1 MYKNPD
7 YEYELIPVSEITSG
21 DAGSRVSHDCAYPAL
36 GASIAAN
43 GLITPLI
50 VCRNGGRFEIVS
62 GFKRFDIIAN
72 NPEAP
77 TDGSVKIKCLVAESL
92 APADRLWLNISE
104 NAASRGLNPVEEGEA
119 LKKLS
124 AFYDKT
130 AVIEKYMP
138 AMNMQKSEYVY
149 NRSVSLCALI
159 DDAKTSLIRGKLPLQ
174 AAAELVKLSPG
185 EQSDFMNMAAATGMG
200 ANLLCE
206 AARLFF
212 ETAMQYGK
220 TAGEIMTMAG
230 VASIIEDTKMTSNQ
244 KTEAIRMK
252 LHALK
257 RPMYESAMAR
267 FRELSG
273 EFEARRISVN
283 PFAYFEKDELSV
295 KFSIT
300 SAEEL
305 SARID
310 ALERLKASR
319 LVSEFLS
326 GGPGGKTSAPKG
338 KAKPSND

>member
-7 YEYELIPVSEITSG
+7 YEYELIPLGEINAG
-21 DAGSRVSHDCAYPAL
+21 GSRISHECDYPAL
-36 GASIAAN
+36 AASIETN

-50 VCRNGGRFEIVS
+50 ICRDGGRFEIVS
-62 GFKRFDIIAN
+62 GFKRFDIIAGGG
-72 NPEAP
+72 EARA
-77 TDGSVKIKCLVAESL
+77 GGGVKIKCLIAAGLE
-92 APADRLWLNISE
+92 PADRLWLNICE
-104 NAASRGLNPVEEGEA
+104 NAASRGLDPVEEGEA

-124 AFYDKT
+124 AFHGKT
-130 AVIEKYMP
+130 EVIEKYMP

-149 NRSVSLCALI
+149 NRSVALCALI
-159 DDAKTSLIRGKLPLQ
+159 DDAKTALVKGKLPLQ
-174 AAAELVKLSPG
+174 AAAELVKLSPA
-185 EQSDFMNMAAATGMG
+185 EQRAFMDLAAATAMG
-200 ANLLCE
+200 ANLLNE
-206 AARLFF
+206 TARLFF

-220 TAGEIMTMAG
+220 TAGEIMSSIGA
-230 VASIIEDTKMTSNQ
+230 ASIIEDANLTSNQ
-244 KTEAIRMK
+244 KTEAIRAK

-257 RPMYESAMAR
+257 RPMYEAAMAR

-273 EFEARRISVN
+273 EFDARKISVN

-319 LVSEFLS
+319 LVAEFLG
-326 GGPGGKTSAPKG
+326 GGPGAKSSAPKG
-338 KAKPSND
+338 KAKPSK

>member
-1 MYKNPD
+1 MYINPD
-7 YEYELIPVSEITSG
+7 YEYELIPISDIN
-21 DAGSRVSHDCAYPAL
+21 AGEAGCRISHRCAYPAL
-36 GASIAAN
+36 ASSIETN

-50 VCRNGGRFEIVS
+50 VCPDDGRFEIVS
-62 GFKRFDIIAN
+62 GFKRFDIIASN
-72 NPEAP
+72 TRARA
-77 TDGSVKIKCLVAESL
+77 DGHGKIKCLVVKNL

-124 AFYDKT
+124 AIHDKT

-149 NRSVSLCALI
+149 NRAVSLCALI
-159 DDAKTSLIRGKLPLQ
+159 DEAKTSLVNEKLPLQ
-174 AAAELVKLSPG
+174 AAAELVKFSSG
-185 EQSDFMNMAAATGMG
+185 EQLAFINMAAATGMG

-220 TAGEIMTMAG
+220 TAGEIMSVIGA
-230 VASIIEDTKMTSNQ
+230 AAIIEDAKLTSNQ

-257 RPMYESAMAR
+257 RPMYESVMAR
-267 FRELSG
+267 FRELSR

-300 SAEEL
+300 SAEDL
-305 SARID
+305 STRID
-310 ALERLKASR
+310 ALERLKNSR
-319 LVSEFLS
+319 LVSEFL
-326 GGPGGKTSAPKG
+326 GRGPGGKTTAPKG
-338 KAKPSND
+338 KANPSND

>member
-7 YEYELIPVSEITSG
+7 YEYELIPVSEIN
-21 DAGSRVSHDCAYPAL
+21 AGNGRISHKCAYPAL
-36 GASIAAN
+36 GASIEAN

-50 VCRNGGRFEIVS
+50 VCRSGGRFEIIS
-62 GFKRFDIIAN
+62 GFKRFDIIAKN
-72 NPEAP
+72 TQAQ
-77 TDGSVKIKCLVAESL
+77 TDGSVKIKCLVVKDL

-130 AVIEKYMP
+130 VVIEKYMP
-138 AMNMQKSEYVY
+138 AMSMQKSEYVY
-149 NRSVSLCALI
+149 NRSASLCALI
-159 DDAKTSLIRGKLPLQ
+159 GDAKTSLVNGKLPLQ
-174 AAAELVKLSPG
+174 AAAELVKFSSD
-185 EQSDFMNMAAATGMG
+185 EQRAFMDMAAATGMG
-200 ANLLCE
+200 ANLLNE
-206 AARLFF
+206 TARLLF

-220 TAGEIMTMAG
+220 TAGEIMAMASI
-230 VASIIEDTKMTSNQ
+230 ASIIEDAKMTSNQ
-244 KTEAIRMK
+244 KTETIRVK

-257 RPMYESAMAR
+257 RPMYETAMAR
-267 FRELSG
+267 FRELAG

-300 SAEEL
+300 SAEDL

-310 ALERLKASR
+310 ALERLKKSR
-319 LVSEFLS
+319 LAEEFLS
-326 GGPGGKTSAPKG
+326 GRQGGKTTGRKG
-338 KAKPSND
+338 KTSND

>member
-21 DAGSRVSHDCAYPAL
+21 EAGCRISHECAYPAL
-36 GASIAAN
+36 GASIEAN

-50 VCRNGGRFEIVS
+50 VFRNGGRFEIAS

-72 NPEAP
+72 STEAP
-77 TDGSVKIKCLVAESL
+77 TDGSVKIKCLVAESF

-104 NAASRGLNPVEEGEA
+104 NASSRGLNPVEEGEA

-124 AFYDKT
+124 AFYDK
-130 AVIEKYMP
+130 AVVIEKYMP

-159 DDAKTSLIRGKLPLQ
+159 NDAKTSLVKGKLPLQ
-174 AAAELVKLSPG
+174 AAADLVKLSAG
-185 EQSDFMNMAAATGMG
+185 EQSAFMNMAAATGMG

-206 AARLFF
+206 TARLFF

-220 TAGEIMTMAG
+220 TAGEIMAMIG
-230 VASIIEDTKMTSNQ
+230 VSSIIEDAKMTSNQ
-244 KTEAIRMK
+244 KTEAIRVK

-257 RPMYESAMAR
+257 RPMYETAMAR

-283 PFAYFEKDELSV
+283 PFAYFEKDELTV
-295 KFSIT
+295 KFSIN

-310 ALERLKASR
+310 ALARLKNSR
-319 LVSEFLS
+319 LAEEFLRGGS
-326 GGPGGKTSAPKG
+326 GGKPAAMKG
-338 KAKPSND
+338 NPSND